1 MPWVANHPLFDC
13 KKYLGIS
20 FCDEN
25 GKWQVYDIEAQY
37 YINRGTTIPD
47 HQTFVIFDE
56 ARTRGAD
63 LKMDTN
69 VVAALSLGPD
79 LTKDKLM
86 QAAGRLRKLG
96 RNQTIIL
103 LANHE
108 VFS

>member
-1 MPWVANHPLFDC
+1 
-13 KKYLGIS
+13 
-20 FCDEN
+20 
-25 GKWQVYDIEAQY
+25 
-37 YINRGTTIPD
+37 
-47 HQTFVIFDE
+47 
-56 ARTRGAD
+56 
-63 LKMDTN
+63 MDTN